1 MEVLIARTHFILGM
15 FLVFGFGVQAQEFFV
30 DVKVQAPKVQ
40 TNDRQVFT
48 NLETSLRNFVNQQ
61 AWSQISY
68 EDKEKIRGS
77 IVITISDY
85 DQGTGLMAG
94 NLQCQFA
101 RPVFMTDYQ
110 SPTLTFLDGD
120 VSFTYR
126 SNEVLDFNPGRHGN
140 NLTAV
145 TAFYCYIAL
154 GLDAASFSTQQ
165 NNFFT
170 QAQIVAANAASAG
183 AGGGWDRFTSS
194 RNRFWLI
201 EDLMNPANAEF
212 LTAWYDYHRKG
223 MDRMHDPK
231 QQMAAKE
238 AISGAVMSLQAIHTR
253 QPNIFLLRWFFDT
266 KSDEILQVFGDGPRF
281 QSDELIKAL
290 KAMDASN
297 ASKYLN
303 MGR

>member
-1 MEVLIARTHFILGM
+1 MRNLVVWVGL
-15 FLVFGFGVQAQEFFV
+15 FLSVTLSGQEFLV

-48 NLETSLRNFVNQQ
+48 NLETALRNFINQQ
-61 AWSQISY
+61 AWTQVSF

-77 IVITISDY
+77 IVITINDY

-101 RPVFMTDYQ
+101 RPVYMTDYQ

-126 SNEVLDFNPGRHGN
+126 SNEFLDFNPGRHGN

-165 NNFFT
+165 TNYLT

-183 AGGGWDRFTSS
+183 AGGGWDRLTSS

-238 AISGAVMSLQAIHTR
+238 AIATAVLSLQAIHTR

-266 KSDEILQVFGDGPRF
+266 KSDEIQQVYGDGPRF
-281 QSDELIKAL
+281 QNDELIKSL
-290 KAMDASN
+290 KTMDASN

>member
-1 MEVLIARTHFILGM
+1 MRTLTLALILCVMPLH
-15 FLVFGFGVQAQEFFV
+15 AQEFLL
-30 DVKVQAPKVQ
+30 DVKVQAPQVQ

-48 NLETSLRNFVNQQ
+48 NLETALRNFVNQQ
-61 AWSQISY
+61 AWGQVSF

-77 IVITISDY
+77 MVFTISDY
-85 DQGTGLMAG
+85 DQGSGQMAG
-94 NLQCQFA
+94 NLQIQFA
-101 RPVFMTDYQ
+101 RPVYMTDYQ
-110 SPTLTFLDGD
+110 SPMLTFLDGD

-126 SNEVLDFNPGRHGN
+126 SNEVMDFNPGRHGN
-140 NLTAV
+140 NLTAI

-154 GLDAASFSTQQ
+154 GLDATSFRTQQ
-165 NNFFT
+165 NNYLT

-183 AGGGWDRFTSS
+183 AGGGWDRFTGS

-201 EDLMNPANAEF
+201 EDIMNPANADF
-212 LTAWYDYHRKG
+212 LTFWYDYHRKG
-223 MDRMHDPK
+223 MDRMYDPK

-238 AISGAVMSLQAIHTR
+238 AMASALLSLKAIHTR
-253 QPNIFLLRWFFDT
+253 QPSIFLLRWFFDT
-266 KSDEILQVFGDGPRF
+266 KSDEIQQVYGDGPRF

-290 KAMDASN
+290 QTMDATN

>member
-1 MEVLIARTHFILGM
+1 MKYWVAWIGLMLCGAM
-15 FLVFGFGVQAQEFFV
+15 DAQEFLV
-30 DVKVQAPKVQ
+30 EVKVQAPKVQ

-48 NLETSLRNFVNQQ
+48 TLETALRNFVNQQ
-61 AWSQISY
+61 AWSQVSF

-77 IVITISDY
+77 IVITVNEY
-85 DQGTGLMAG
+85 DQASGLMAG

-101 RPVFMTDYQ
+101 RPVYMTDYQ

-140 NLTAV
+140 NITAV

-165 NNFFT
+165 NNYLT

-201 EDLMNPANAEF
+201 EDLMNPANVDF
-212 LTAWYDYHRKG
+212 LTAWYEYHRKG

-238 AISGAVMSLQAIHTR
+238 AIAAALLSLQALHTR

-266 KSDEILQVFGDGPRF
+266 KADEIQQVFGDGPAYRN
-281 QSDELIKAL
+281 EALIASL
-290 KAMDASN
+290 KVMDASN

>member
-1 MEVLIARTHFILGM
+1 MRNLVVWVGL
-15 FLVFGFGVQAQEFFV
+15 FLSVTLSGQEFLV

-48 NLETSLRNFVNQQ
+48 NLETALRNFINQQ
-61 AWSQISY
+61 AWTQVSF

-77 IVITISDY
+77 IVITINDY

-101 RPVFMTDYQ
+101 RPVYMTDYQ

-165 NNFFT
+165 TNYLT
-170 QAQIVAANAASAG
+170 QAQIVV
-183 AGGGWDRFTSS
+183 D
-194 RNRFWLI
+194 
-201 EDLMNPANAEF
+201 
-212 LTAWYDYHRKG
+212 
-223 MDRMHDPK
+223 
-231 QQMAAKE
+231 
-238 AISGAVMSLQAIHTR
+238 
-253 QPNIFLLRWFFDT
+253 
-266 KSDEILQVFGDGPRF
+266 
-281 QSDELIKAL
+281 
-290 KAMDASN
+290 
-297 ASKYLN
+297 
-303 MGR
+303 

>member
-1 MEVLIARTHFILGM
+1 MRNLVVWVGL
-15 FLVFGFGVQAQEFFV
+15 FLSVTLSGQEFLV

-48 NLETSLRNFVNQQ
+48 NLETALRNFINQQ
-61 AWSQISY
+61 AWTQVSF

-77 IVITISDY
+77 IVITINDY

-101 RPVFMTDYQ
+101 RPVYMTDYQ

-165 NNFFT
+165 TNYLT

-201 EDLMNPANAEF
+201 EDLINPANAEF
-212 LTAWYDYHRKG
+212 LTAWYDYHREG

-238 AISGAVMSLQAIHTR
+238 AIATAVLSLQAIHTR

-266 KSDEILQVFGDGPRF
+266 KSDEIQQVYGDGPRF
-281 QSDELIKAL
+281 QNDELIKSL
-290 KAMDASN
+290 KTMDASN

>member
-1 MEVLIARTHFILGM
+1 MRNLVVWVGL
-15 FLVFGFGVQAQEFFV
+15 FLSVNLSGQEFLV

-48 NLETSLRNFVNQQ
+48 NLETALRNFINQQ
-61 AWSQISY
+61 AWTQVSF

-77 IVITISDY
+77 IVITINDY

-101 RPVFMTDYQ
+101 RPVYMTDYQ

-165 NNFFT
+165 TNYLT

-238 AISGAVMSLQAIHTR
+238 AIATAVLSLQAIHTR

-266 KSDEILQVFGDGPRF
+266 KSDEIQQVYGDGPRF
-281 QSDELIKAL
+281 QNAELIKSL
-290 KAMDASN
+290 KTMDASN

>member
-1 MEVLIARTHFILGM
+1 MRNLVVWVGL
-15 FLVFGFGVQAQEFFV
+15 FLSVNLSGQEFLV

-48 NLETSLRNFVNQQ
+48 NLETALRNFINQQ
-61 AWSQISY
+61 AWTQVSF

-77 IVITISDY
+77 IVITINDY

-101 RPVFMTDYQ
+101 RPVYMTDYQ

-165 NNFFT
+165 TNYLT

-238 AISGAVMSLQAIHTR
+238 AIATAVLSLQAIHTR

-266 KSDEILQVFGDGPRF
+266 KSDEIQQVYGDGPRF
-281 QSDELIKAL
+281 QNDELIKSL
-290 KAMDASN
+290 KTMDASN

>member
-1 MEVLIARTHFILGM
+1 MRNLVVWVGL
-15 FLVFGFGVQAQEFFV
+15 FLSVTLSGQEFLV

-48 NLETSLRNFVNQQ
+48 NLETALRNFINQQ
-61 AWSQISY
+61 AWTQVSF

-77 IVITISDY
+77 IVITINDY

-101 RPVFMTDYQ
+101 RPVYMTDYQ

-165 NNFFT
+165 TNYLT

-201 EDLMNPANAEF
+201 EDLINPANAEF

-238 AISGAVMSLQAIHTR
+238 AIATAVLSLQAIHTR

-266 KSDEILQVFGDGPRF
+266 KSDEIQQVYGDGPRF
-281 QSDELIKAL
+281 QNDELIKSL
-290 KAMDASN
+290 KTMDASN

>member
-1 MEVLIARTHFILGM
+1 MRNLVVWVGL
-15 FLVFGFGVQAQEFFV
+15 FLSVTLSGQEFLV

-48 NLETSLRNFVNQQ
+48 NLETALRNFINQQ
-61 AWSQISY
+61 AWTQVSF

-77 IVITISDY
+77 IVITINDY

-101 RPVFMTDYQ
+101 RPVYMTDYQ

-165 NNFFT
+165 TNYLT

-194 RNRFWLI
+194 RNRLWLI

-238 AISGAVMSLQAIHTR
+238 AIATAVLSLQAIHTR

-266 KSDEILQVFGDGPRF
+266 KSDEIQQVYGDGPRF
-281 QSDELIKAL
+281 QNDELIKSL
-290 KAMDASN
+290 KTMDASN

>member
-1 MEVLIARTHFILGM
+1 MRNLVVWVGL
-15 FLVFGFGVQAQEFFV
+15 FLSVTLSGQEFLV

-48 NLETSLRNFVNQQ
+48 NLETALRNFINQQ
-61 AWSQISY
+61 AWTQVSF

-77 IVITISDY
+77 IVITINDY

-101 RPVFMTDYQ
+101 RPVYMTDYQ

-165 NNFFT
+165 TNYLT

-183 AGGGWDRFTSS
+183 AGGGWDRFPSS

-238 AISGAVMSLQAIHTR
+238 AIATAVLSLHAIHTR

-266 KSDEILQVFGDGPRF
+266 KSDEIQQVYGDGPRF
-281 QSDELIKAL
+281 QNDELIKSL
-290 KAMDASN
+290 KTMDASN

>member
-1 MEVLIARTHFILGM
+1 MRNLVVWVGL
-15 FLVFGFGVQAQEFFV
+15 FLSVTLSGHEFLV

-48 NLETSLRNFVNQQ
+48 NLETALRNFINQQ
-61 AWSQISY
+61 AWTQVSF

-77 IVITISDY
+77 IVITINDY

-101 RPVFMTDYQ
+101 RPVYMTDYQ

-165 NNFFT
+165 TNYLT

-238 AISGAVMSLQAIHTR
+238 AIATAVLSLQAIHTR

-266 KSDEILQVFGDGPRF
+266 KSDEIQQVYGDGPRF
-281 QSDELIKAL
+281 QNDELIKSL
-290 KAMDASN
+290 KTMDASN

>member
-1 MEVLIARTHFILGM
+1 MRNLVVWVGL
-15 FLVFGFGVQAQEFFV
+15 FLSVTLSGQEFLV

-48 NLETSLRNFVNQQ
+48 NLETALRNFINQQ
-61 AWSQISY
+61 AWTQVSF

-77 IVITISDY
+77 IVITINDY

-101 RPVFMTDYQ
+101 RPVYMTDYQ

-165 NNFFT
+165 TNYLT

-238 AISGAVMSLQAIHTR
+238 AIATAVLSLQAIHTR

-266 KSDEILQVFGDGPRF
+266 KSDEIQQVYGDGPRF
-281 QSDELIKAL
+281 QNDELIKSL
-290 KAMDASN
+290 KTMDASN

>member
-1 MEVLIARTHFILGM
+1 MRNLVVWVGL
-15 FLVFGFGVQAQEFFV
+15 FLSVTLSGQEFLV

-48 NLETSLRNFVNQQ
+48 NLETALRNFINQQ
-61 AWSQISY
+61 AWTQVSF

-77 IVITISDY
+77 IVITINDY

-101 RPVFMTDYQ
+101 RPVYMTDYQ

-165 NNFFT
+165 TNYLT

-238 AISGAVMSLQAIHTR
+238 AIATAVLSLQAINTR

-266 KSDEILQVFGDGPRF
+266 KSDEIQQVYGDGPRF
-281 QSDELIKAL
+281 QNDELIKSL
-290 KAMDASN
+290 KTMDASN